1 MEHDV
6 EKESMK
12 KRLIVAAA
20 AVGVVT
26 VTVLA
31 YYSASGSAEGP
42 RLNTSAVTRGPVV
55 ETVSATGTLEAVETV
70 EVGTQVSG
78 TIKAL
83 NADYNDRVRKG
94 RVIAQLEPSLFETQ
108 VEQARATVQRLQADV
123 EARRVQLADTE
134 LKLRRARDLSAK
146 QLIPASD
153 LETAESNMRQAEAAL
168 KAAQAQLV
176 QGLASLNQTQVNL
189 GHTTIVA
196 PIDGIVVSRN
206 VDVGQTVA
214 ASMSAPTLFVL
225 ARDLTRMQVNAKI
238 DEADI
243 GRIKPGQLVEFSVDA
258 YAGEKFSGKVRQVR
272 LQPVV
277 EQNVVSYVTVV
288 DVPNPELKL
297 KPGMTATVTVEIE
310 RAEDALRVPT
320 GALRFRPTAEVL
332 TALGPASADGFGAA
346 GHEVPQERAPAATR
360 AARAAAPAGAGRSG
374 TDTSGNVTGRPG
386 RSGRNNNPS
395 DLRDLSGMGASA
407 RRGRAG
413 VWVLRDGRLRR
424 VRVETSTSDG
434 VVTAVVGGEL
444 EEGDQVVTGLAA
456 QAAATASPS
465 SGSPLLPR
473 RLGGNRGGQGGQ
485 GGGRPAG
492 AGPR

>member
-1 MEHDV
+1 
-6 EKESMK
+6 MK

-20 AVGVVT
+20 AVAAVT
-26 VTVLA
+26 VTVVA

-42 RLNTSAVTRGPVV
+42 QLNTSAVTLGAVV

-78 TIKAL
+78 AIKAL
-83 NADYNDRVRKG
+83 FADYNDRVRKG
-94 RVIAQLEPSLFETQ
+94 QVIAQLEPSLFDTQ

-123 EARRVQLADTE
+123 EARKVQLADSE

-153 LETAESNMRQAEAAL
+153 LETAESNARQAEASL

-189 GHTTIVA
+189 GHATIVA

-243 GRIKPGQLVEFSVDA
+243 GRIQPGQAVEFGVDA
-258 YAGEKFSGKVRQVR
+258 YSGERFTGKVRQVR
-272 LQPVV
+272 LQPIV

-288 DVPNPELKL
+288 DVPNPDLKL
-297 KPGMTATVTVEIE
+297 KPGMTATVTVEIA
-310 RAEDALRVPT
+310 RADDVLRVPT
-320 GALRFRPTAEVL
+320 GALRFRPTAEVFA
-332 TALGPASADGFGAA
+332 ALGQEA
-346 GHEVPQERAPAATR
+346 PQERVPGDMR
-360 AARAAAPAGAGRSG
+360 AARGGAPAGGGSQERAEAMRRMRERAP
-374 TDTSGNVTGRPG
+374 RPG
-386 RSGRNNNPS
+386 
-395 DLRDLSGMGASA
+395 
-407 RRGRAG
+407 GRAG

-434 VVTAVVGGEL
+434 VATAVVGGEL
-444 EEGDQVVTGLAA
+444 KEGDQVVTGVAA
-456 QAAATASPS
+456 PATAAATPS

-473 RLGGNRGGQGGQ
+473 RLGNRGGQGR
-485 GGGRPAG
+485 RPAG
-492 AGPR
+492 GG

>member
-1 MEHDV
+1 
-6 EKESMK
+6 MK
-12 KRLIVAAA
+12 RRLLVAAA
-20 AVGVVT
+20 AVAAVT
-26 VTVLA
+26 VTVVA

-42 RLNTSAVTRGPVV
+42 RLNTTAVSRGAVV

-108 VEQARATVQRLQADV
+108 VEQARATVLRLRADV
-123 EARRVQLADTE
+123 EARKVQLADGE
-134 LKLRRARDLSAK
+134 LKLRRARELSAK

-153 LETAESNMRQAEAAL
+153 LETAESNMRQGEAAL
-168 KAAQAQLV
+168 KAAEAQLV

-214 ASMSAPTLFVL
+214 ASMSAPTLFIL

-243 GRIKPGQLVEFSVDA
+243 GRIQQGQTVEFAVDA
-258 YAGEKFSGKVRQVR
+258 YAGEKFTGTVRQVR

-297 KPGMTATVTVEIE
+297 KPGMTANVTVEIA
-310 RAEDALRVPT
+310 RADDALRVPSS
-320 GALRFRPTAEVL
+320 ALRFRPTPEVFA
-332 TALGPASADGFGAA
+332 ALGQQVPPERGPGGARAGGGATAA
-346 GHEVPQERAPAATR
+346 GRGDMRRNPDGQRNPDAPR
-360 AARAAAPAGAGRSG
+360 MGR
-374 TDTSGNVTGRPG
+374 T
-386 RSGRNNNPS
+386 
-395 DLRDLSGMGASA
+395 A
-407 RRGRAG
+407 
-413 VWVLRDGRLRR
+413 VWVLRDGQLRR
-424 VRVETSTSDG
+424 VPVQTSTNDG
-434 VVTAVVGGEL
+434 VATAVVGGEL
-444 EEGDQVVTGLAA
+444 NEGDQVVTGVA
-456 QAAATASPS
+456 QATATASPS
-465 SGSPLLPR
+465 SGSPLIPR
-473 RLGGNRGGQGGQ
+473 RPGGNRGAQ
-485 GGGRPAG
+485 GGRPTG
-492 AGPR
+492 AAPR

>member
-1 MEHDV
+1 
-6 EKESMK
+6 MK

-20 AVGVVT
+20 AIVVVT
-26 VTVLA
+26 ATVA
-31 YYSASGSAEGP
+31 VYYSASGSAEGP
-42 RLNTSAVTRGPVV
+42 RLNTTAVARGAVV

-78 TIKAL
+78 MIKAL
-83 NADYNDRVRKG
+83 YADYNDRVRKG
-94 RVIAQLEPSLFETQ
+94 KVIARLEPSLFETQ

-123 EARRVQLADTE
+123 EARKVQVADAE
-134 LKLRRARDLSAK
+134 LKLRRARELSTK

-153 LETAESNMRQAEAAL
+153 LETAESTTRQAEASL

-243 GRIKPGQLVEFSVDA
+243 GRIQSGQAVEFGVDA
-258 YAGEKFSGKVRQVR
+258 YAGEKFTGKVRQVR
-272 LQPVV
+272 LQPIV

-297 KPGMTATVTVEIE
+297 KPGMTATVAVEIA
-310 RAEDALRVPT
+310 RADDALRVPS
-320 GALRFRPTAEVL
+320 GALRFRPTPEVFA
-332 TALGPASADGFGAA
+332 ALGQEAPPDRGPAD
-346 GHEVPQERAPAATR
+346 
-360 AARAAAPAGAGRSG
+360 ARAVRGPGQPSLGGGPGAEGVRRSRDGSQRSGGRS
-374 TDTSGNVTGRPG
+374 
-386 RSGRNNNPS
+386 
-395 DLRDLSGMGASA
+395 
-407 RRGRAG
+407 G

-424 VRVETSTSDG
+424 VRVETGTSDG
-434 VVTAVVGGEL
+434 VVTAVIGGEL
-444 EEGDQVVTGLAA
+444 QEGDQVVTGVAA
-456 QAAATASPS
+456 QAAAAASPS

-473 RLGGNRGGQGGQ
+473 RLGGNRGGGQ
-485 GGGRPAG
+485 GGRPGGG
-492 AGPR
+492 APR

>member
-1 MEHDV
+1 
-6 EKESMK
+6 MK
-12 KRLIVAAA
+12 RRLLVAAA
-20 AVGVVT
+20 AVAAVT
-26 VTVLA
+26 VTVVA

-42 RLNTSAVTRGPVV
+42 RLNTTAVSRGAVV

-108 VEQARATVQRLQADV
+108 VEQARATVLRLRADV
-123 EARRVQLADTE
+123 EARKVQLADGE
-134 LKLRRARDLSAK
+134 LKLRRARELSAK

-153 LETAESNMRQAEAAL
+153 LETAESNMRQGEAAL
-168 KAAQAQLV
+168 KAAEAQLV

-214 ASMSAPTLFVL
+214 ASMSAPTLFIL

-243 GRIKPGQLVEFSVDA
+243 GRIQQGQTVEFAVDA
-258 YAGEKFSGKVRQVR
+258 YAGEKFTGTVRQVR

-297 KPGMTATVTVEIE
+297 KPGMTANVTVEIA
-310 RAEDALRVPT
+310 RADDALRVPSS
-320 GALRFRPTAEVL
+320 ALRFRPTPEVFA
-332 TALGPASADGFGAA
+332 ALGQQVPPERGPGGARAGGGATAA
-346 GHEVPQERAPAATR
+346 GRGGMRRNPDAQRNPDAPR
-360 AARAAAPAGAGRSG
+360 MGR
-374 TDTSGNVTGRPG
+374 T
-386 RSGRNNNPS
+386 
-395 DLRDLSGMGASA
+395 A
-407 RRGRAG
+407 
-413 VWVLRDGRLRR
+413 VWVLRDGQLRR
-424 VRVETSTSDG
+424 VPVQTSTNDG
-434 VVTAVVGGEL
+434 VATAVVGGEL
-444 EEGDQVVTGLAA
+444 NEGDQVVTGVA
-456 QAAATASPS
+456 QATATASPS
-465 SGSPLLPR
+465 SGSPLIPR
-473 RLGGNRGGQGGQ
+473 RPGGNRGAQ
-485 GGGRPAG
+485 GGRPTG
-492 AGPR
+492 AAPR

>member
-1 MEHDV
+1 
-6 EKESMK
+6 MK
-12 KRLIVAAA
+12 KRLIVVAA

-26 VTVLA
+26 VTVAA

-42 RLNTSAVTRGPVV
+42 RLNTTAVSRGAVV

-78 TIKAL
+78 AIKAL
-83 NADYNDRVRKG
+83 YADYNDHVRKG
-94 RVIAQLEPSLFETQ
+94 RVIAQLEPSLFQTQ

-123 EARRVQLADTE
+123 EARKVQLEDAE
-134 LKLRRARDLSAK
+134 LKLRRARELSAR
-146 QLIPASD
+146 QLIPATD
-153 LETAESNMRQAEAAL
+153 LETAEANMRQAEASL
-168 KAAQAQLV
+168 KAAEAQRV
-176 QGLASLNQTQVNL
+176 QGQASLNQTNVNL

-243 GRIKPGQLVEFSVDA
+243 GRIQSGQMVEFSVDA
-258 YAGEKFSGKVRQVR
+258 YAGEQFTGKVRQVR

-288 DVPNPELKL
+288 DVPTPELQL
-297 KPGMTATVTVEIE
+297 KPGMTATVNVEIA
-310 RAEDALRVPT
+310 RADEALRVPS
-320 GALRFRPTAEVL
+320 GALRFRPTADIF
-332 TALGPASADGFGAA
+332 TALGQEAPQDRAA
-346 GHEVPQERAPAATR
+346 GEPR
-360 AARAAAPAGAGRSG
+360 AARGAAPDGARMRDRLQSG
-374 TDTSGNVTGRPG
+374 
-386 RSGRNNNPS
+386 
-395 DLRDLSGMGASA
+395 SA
-407 RRGRAG
+407 RPAARNG

-444 EEGDQVVTGLAA
+444 QEGDQVVTGVAA
-456 QAAATASPS
+456 QATATAAPS

-473 RLGGNRGGQGGQ
+473 RLGGNRGGQGA
-485 GGGRPAG
+485 RPAG
-492 AGPR
+492 GPR

>member
-1 MEHDV
+1 MV
-6 EKESMK
+6 ERAMK
-12 KRLIVAAA
+12 KRLTVAAA
-20 AVGVVT
+20 AVAAVT
-26 VTVLA
+26 VAVVA
-31 YYSASGSAEGP
+31 YYSASGSAEAP
-42 RLNTSAVTRGPVV
+42 RLNTTAVSRGAVV

-83 NADYNDRVRKG
+83 YADYNDRVRKG
-94 RVIAQLEPSLFETQ
+94 RILAQLEPSLFDTQ
-108 VEQARATVQRLQADV
+108 VEQARATVQRLRADV
-123 EARRVQLADTE
+123 DARKVQLADAE
-134 LKLRRARDLSAK
+134 LKLRRARELSARE
-146 QLIPASD
+146 LIPASD
-153 LETAESNMRQAEAAL
+153 LETAESNMRQGEATL
-168 KAAQAQLV
+168 KAAEAQLV

-243 GRIKPGQLVEFSVDA
+243 GRIQPGQAAEFAVDA
-258 YAGEKFSGKVRQVR
+258 YAGEKFTGTVRQVR

-297 KPGMTATVTVEIE
+297 KPGMTANVTVEIA
-310 RAEDALRVPT
+310 RADEALRVPT
-320 GALRFRPTAEVL
+320 GALRFRPTAEL
-332 TALGPASADGFGAA
+332 FTALGQQ
-346 GHEVPQERAPAATR
+346 VPPERGPGDARATR
-360 AARAAAPAGAGRSG
+360 ANRPAPAGEMR
-374 TDTSGNVTGRPG
+374 
-386 RSGRNNNPS
+386 RNP
-395 DLRDLSGMGASA
+395 GASP
-407 RRGRAG
+407 RMGRTA
-413 VWVLRDGRLRR
+413 VWVLRDGQLRR
-424 VRVETSTSDG
+424 VPVQTSTSDG

-444 EEGDQVVTGLAA
+444 KEGDQVVTGVAA
-456 QAAATASPS
+456 QATGAASAS

-485 GGGRPAG
+485 GARPAG
-492 AGPR
+492 GAPR

>member
-1 MEHDV
+1 MEQDV
-6 EKESMK
+6 ERAMK
-12 KRLIVAAA
+12 KRLMVAAA
-20 AVGVVT
+20 AVAAVT
-26 VTVLA
+26 VTVVV

-42 RLNTSAVTRGPVV
+42 RLNTTAVSRGAVV

-83 NADYNDRVRKG
+83 YADYNDRVRKG

-123 EARRVQLADTE
+123 ESRKVQLADAE
-134 LKLRRARDLSAK
+134 LKLRRARELSAR
-146 QLIPASD
+146 QLIPATD
-153 LETAESNMRQAEAAL
+153 LETAEANMRQAEASL

-176 QGLASLNQTQVNL
+176 QGLASLNQTQVNM

-243 GRIKPGQLVEFSVDA
+243 GRIQPGQAVEFAVDA
-258 YAGEKFSGKVRQVR
+258 YTGEKFTGQVRQVR

-297 KPGMTATVTVEIE
+297 KPGMTATVTVEIA
-310 RAEDALRVPT
+310 RADEALRVPT
-320 GALRFRPTAEVL
+320 GALRFRPTAEL
-332 TALGPASADGFGAA
+332 FTALGQQVPPERGPGDARTARGGNRPVPAPEMRRNRDAS
-346 GHEVPQERAPAATR
+346 PRM
-360 AARAAAPAGAGRSG
+360 GR
-374 TDTSGNVTGRPG
+374 T
-386 RSGRNNNPS
+386 
-395 DLRDLSGMGASA
+395 A
-407 RRGRAG
+407 
-413 VWVLRDGRLRR
+413 VWVLREGQLRR
-424 VRVETSTSDG
+424 VPVQTSTSDG

-444 EEGDQVVTGLAA
+444 NEGDQVVTGVAA
-456 QAAATASPS
+456 QAAAAASPA

-485 GGGRPAG
+485 GARPAG
-492 AGPR
+492 GGPR